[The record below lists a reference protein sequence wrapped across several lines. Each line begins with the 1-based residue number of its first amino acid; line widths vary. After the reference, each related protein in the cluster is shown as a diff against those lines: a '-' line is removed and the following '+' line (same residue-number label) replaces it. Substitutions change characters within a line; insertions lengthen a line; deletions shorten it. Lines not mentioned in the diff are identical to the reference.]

1 VKRPYRYFRSELNGF
16 YLRALVAAVNIA
28 ADDIVNELIYHTLF
42 QWKLEGEVTATEI
55 AIREEDIYNIATIAG
70 LFPLRLLGQT
80 NIGSL
85 SFSASHI
92 VNGKERSERGLFDM
106 QYEYMR
112 YVRTVKDD
120 YLSDIAEEANKDL
133 RMSLVPNG
141 TQPVGYIPFGV
152 SVYDEEGNF
161 IPERV
166 LQEPPTD
173 GTPYAPF
180 YGEKFLTLENVFSRV
195 TFLDLA
201 TFKKLFECLQRVE
214 NNGPTIASFLDI
226 TQMLC
231 ERYVYDVEILSRE
244 NYYVVNY
251 RLNRS
256 LNVSNRV
263 GRYNAWQHVCGQRF
277 KLFVLN
283 ELED

>member
-1 VKRPYRYFRSELNGF
+1 MKRPYRYFRSELNGF